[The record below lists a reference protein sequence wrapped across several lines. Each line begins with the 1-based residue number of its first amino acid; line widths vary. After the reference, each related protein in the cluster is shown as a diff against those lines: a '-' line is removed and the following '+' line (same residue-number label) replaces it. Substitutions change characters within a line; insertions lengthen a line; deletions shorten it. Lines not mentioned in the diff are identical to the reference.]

1 MKINTSTQT
10 VKGGIMIGT
19 HIFTG
24 TVKIEVDL
32 GKIYLEG
39 NNRITDLNRF
49 LAKFTGEKVE
59 ITVSPVEES

>member
-1 MKINTSTQT
+1 
-10 VKGGIMIGT
+10 MIGT